1 MKLKLDYQIHDY
13 VDNHPSDDGY
23 KYDHIEWQVQ
33 IHNQE
38 LLESLNS
45 TFKSKLVLD
54 DINVVDDKF
63 ANMMKEYCWTRK
75 DKYNGTYGT
84 KYKNDLLEQLFNM

>member
-13 VDNHPSDDGY
+13 LDNHPSDDGY

-38 LLESLNS
+38 LLDELNYK
-45 TFKSKLVLD
+45 FGCNFNID
-54 DINVVDDKF
+54 EINVVTPYF
-63 ANMMKEYCWTRK
+63 ANMIKEYCWGKARK
-75 DKYNGTYGT
+75 NKYNGTYGT
-84 KYKNDLLEQLFNM
+84 KYKNELLIL